1 MNSKLIIITFL
12 FIFYATT
19 VAAQLGAPASNGY
32 YSYVGYGNGSH
43 NIFNVSLNHINKR
56 GFSVSLHNTIETRNS
71 KNVPPDYEPGWM
83 VIFGDGIPNV
93 TLTTGTLM
101 LGKVLEDKS
110 RLFQFDLRGGICYG
124 AIERPVNF
132 VKKSSTS
139 FFFGQTTYY
148 EYEIK
153 RNNFIGLVVNP
164 TVNLNV
170 TKYVG
175 FSAGIR
181 SNINAQ
187 TVTMGAE
194 FGLMLGFIRT
204 PRQTK

>member
-1 MNSKLIIITFL
+1 MKNKLLTTLSLFTFC
-12 FIFYATT
+12 ATT
-19 VAAQLGAPASNGY
+19 GVAQLSKPASNGY
-32 YSYVGYGNGSH
+32 YGQIALGNGSH

-56 GFSVSLHNTIETRNS
+56 GFSVSFHNTIETRNS
-71 KNVPPDYEPGWM
+71 KNVPSDYEPGWM

-93 TLTTGTLM
+93 TLTIGTLM
-101 LGKVLEDKS
+101 FGKVLEDKS

-132 VKKSSTS
+132 VKKSSNS
-139 FFFGQTTYY
+139 FLFGQSSHY

-153 RNNFIGLVVNP
+153 KNNFIGLVVNP

-170 TKYVG
+170 AKYVG

>member
-1 MNSKLIIITFL
+1 MKYKLLTTLFL
-12 FIFYATT
+12 FTFCATT
-19 VAAQLGAPASNGY
+19 GVAQLSKPISNGY
-32 YSYVGYGNGSH
+32 YGQIALGNGSH

-71 KNVPPDYEPGWM
+71 KNVPSDYKPGWM

-93 TLTTGTLM
+93 TITTATLM

-110 RLFQFDLRGGICYG
+110 KLFQFDLRGGICYG
-124 AIERPVNF
+124 TIERPINF
-132 VKKSSTS
+132 VKKSYY
-139 FFFGQTTYY
+139 FFGSVTYY
-148 EYEIK
+148 DYELQK
-153 RNNFIGLVVNP
+153 NSFIGLVVNP
-164 TVNLNV
+164 TVNLNIA
-170 TKYVG
+170 KYVG

-187 TVTMGAE
+187 TVTIGAE